1 MIVFIIVFSFFI
13 TILYYRVKHSCRSVN
28 IYAKKTH
35 VASVFRQSS
44 LFNKSLNQFD
54 YIFYVNILNKSLTYF
69 LVSNISGAKD
79 KESLMMVKLR
89 RLFLQEPDKMKELKL
104 LLRHH
109 LPSEI
114 LQPEKEF
121 PDIFDALTFQS
132 KIELGE
138 YSFLCDIFSEICFE
152 AEKITRE
159 YQAIIINLLGEQQFL
174 RILSDNLTLLTSY
187 IFKLIGFIC
196 KLYNMFMILFPTTK
210 NIVKESNTIHMRIT
224 DGRLSAIPILNVA

>member
-1 MIVFIIVFSFFI
+1 ME
-13 TILYYRVKHSCRSVN
+13 KM
-28 IYAKKTH
+28 
-35 VASVFRQSS
+35 
-44 LFNKSLNQFD
+44 
-54 YIFYVNILNKSLTYF
+54 
-69 LVSNISGAKD
+69 SNISGAKD

-159 YQAIIINLLGEQQFL
+159 YQAIIINLLGHHISEQKRNSLVDKEQ
-174 RILSDNLTLLTSY
+174 NLDSLDKKQKRDSLVDKREVVGAMSSKKVNCSEIVGDVANKY
-187 IFKLIGFIC
+187 IYELDKELDEELECRQNI
-196 KLYNMFMILFPTTK
+196 KKMAQVAVQEEKNMK
-210 NIVKESNTIHMRIT
+210 AKQQ
-224 DGRLSAIPILNVA
+224 

>member
-1 MIVFIIVFSFFI
+1 MILQRFFLEFFI
-13 TILYYRVKHSCRSVN
+13 VNVYPTCIERGTDDQHSPSIISTIHRNTSDKHLALSRSRSN
-28 IYAKKTH
+28 TRADIEKM
-35 VASVFRQSS
+35 
-44 LFNKSLNQFD
+44 
-54 YIFYVNILNKSLTYF
+54 
-69 LVSNISGAKD
+69 SNISGAKD

-132 KIELGE
+132 KIALGE

-159 YQAIIINLLGEQQFL
+159 YQAIIINLLEIDWVL
-174 RILSDNLTLLTSY
+174 KDPTD
-187 IFKLIGFIC
+187 
-196 KLYNMFMILFPTTK
+196 FPSEDVFPEDEVTTK
-210 NIVKESNTIHMRIT
+210 EELEQVVPIAEKLGAKTTTTDTTGLDESLDVLVK
-224 DGRLSAIPILNVA
+224 